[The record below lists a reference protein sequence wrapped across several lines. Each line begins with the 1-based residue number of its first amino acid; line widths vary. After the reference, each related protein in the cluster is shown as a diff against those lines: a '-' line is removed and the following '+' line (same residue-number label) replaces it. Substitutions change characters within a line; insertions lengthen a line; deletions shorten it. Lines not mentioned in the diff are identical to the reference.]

1 MGFSLQKKKAA
12 EKELEKKG
20 PIIEEKERVR
30 KSFLFSLSR
39 SGRKKEED
47 ETEYTV
53 LGEKKQTKKEVVKEE
68 SSLNPAIV
76 NILSPYGAVF
86 EKNGF
91 DLGEN
96 KASVMAVVK
105 YPAEVEYGWLSSI
118 SNLPGTVF
126 SADFQTIG
134 GGELLDDLNSNI
146 IQAENLINSSNDHL
160 KRQRLEVRIENAKNL
175 MYQID
180 QNGEKVG
187 LLTTAVMPY
196 APEEKE
202 LMRVLEKV
210 KAKAANSKLNLRKLA
225 FAQKEG
231 YMQVSPFHEEKNETA
246 DSLARICPL
255 SSFIG
260 GFPFSASGYSDGSG
274 YYLAKDLLG
283 GLVILDLWKRENDR
297 TNSNFVLT
305 GVPGVG
311 KSTAVKHI
319 ILSEYMK
326 GTKII
331 IIDPEAEYREMTK
344 KLGGDIINAGGGR
357 KGRINPLQ
365 VRPAPKHLEAEEED
379 AEDESD
385 RLPDLAAYLNML
397 ETFFQIYLKPSEME
411 MALLKD
417 CILSLYQK
425 FHITWKTDVTTLS
438 YQDFPVMSDLYE
450 EISQAEKA
458 AEDRDKKR
466 ILLKLKTL
474 LKDAAEGKDAFLWN
488 GHSSDSPK
496 ARVIC
501 FDTSGLGSMS
511 LKTRTAQYFNI
522 TSYCWQMMSADKE
535 EKVMLIC
542 DEAYLLIDPDVP
554 QTLSFIRDV
563 EKRDRKYNAG
573 IGIISHS
580 IVDFLDEK
588 VKRFG
593 QAVLDLPAYKFLM
606 GTDGQN
612 LKETKMLYNLTEAEE
627 LFLEA
632 KQRKRALAFIGSK
645 RLPISFDI
653 PSYKLDYFG
662 SAGGK

>member
-1 MGFSLQKKKAA
+1 MGFSLQKKKAEEKPA
-12 EKELEKKG
+12 EPVAMEKEKKKR
-20 PIIEEKERVR
+20 E
-30 KSFLFSLSR
+30 SFLLKLGH
-39 SGRKKEED
+39 SGRKKEESP
-47 ETEYTV
+47 EEYTV
-53 LGEKKQTKKEVVKEE
+53 LGEKKLQKKETTKEE
-68 SSLNPAIV
+68 SGLNPAIV

-96 KASVMAVVK
+96 KACVMAVVK
-105 YPAEVEYGWLSSI
+105 YPSEVDYGWLSNI

-126 SADFQTIG
+126 SADFQTISG
-134 GGELLDDLNSNI
+134 GDLLDDLNSNI
-146 IQAENLINSSNDHL
+146 RQAENLLNSSNDHL
-160 KRQRLEVRIENAKNL
+160 ERQRLEVRIENAKNL

-187 LLTTAVMPY
+187 LLTIAIMPY
-196 APEEKE
+196 APKE
-202 LMRVLEKV
+202 GELERALEKL
-210 KAKAANSKLNLRKLA
+210 KAKAASSKLNLRKLA

-231 YMQVSPFHEEKNETA
+231 YMQISPFHEEKNEVA
-246 DSLARICPL
+246 DSLSRICPL

-274 YYLAKDLLG
+274 YYLAKDLFG

-319 ILSEYMK
+319 IVAEYMK

-331 IIDPEAEYREMTK
+331 IIDPEAEYRELTK

-357 KGRINPLQ
+357 KARINPLQ
-365 VRPAPKHLEAEEED
+365 VRPAPKHLEEEEED
-379 AEDESD
+379 IDEESD

-417 CILSLYQK
+417 CILSLYK
-425 FHITWKTDVTTLS
+425 RFHITWETDITKLS
-438 YQDFPVMSDLYE
+438 NQDFPVMSDLYE
-450 EISQAEKA
+450 EISLAEKTV
-458 AEDRDKKR
+458 EDRDKKR
-466 ILLKLKTL
+466 LLLKLKTL

-488 GHSSDSPK
+488 GYSTDSPK

-501 FDTSGLGSMS
+501 FDTSGLGSMN
-511 LKTRTAQYFNI
+511 LKTKTAQYFNI

-573 IGIISHS
+573 LGIISHS